1 MRKEFAKIDVY
12 RGQAHCKENRYK
24 MCLEN
29 FQRSEIPSK
38 TTEDS
43 VAAPLSQCTVTTITP
58 SQKGSPPELPEQ
70 PTTEKESVATSD
82 GPEQN
87 RTDPTAV
94 NKNHHIPESAV
105 LLVCHISEEPKPSR
119 DTLPVLAQTTV
130 PQLLGD
136 LVERGVARKFY
147 LSIILEHHIHV
158 KALLDTG
165 ADITLM
171 STELLSEITKWKSG
185 TREAFR
191 LQRCELNLQAY
202 SHTGLQLKH
211 VAPIHLTVGPMDLV
225 HPVYISPL
233 NTYPLLIGKDLLNL
247 GSGESQCQ
255 TTDIATESWA
265 NDQTSTQSS
274 EPDVCSSHED
284 PFLCSLQVDD
294 PHSGPRRIT
303 TEINDQSPIPA
314 ELTTDEYDDAVS
326 FTKLNEII
334 TITSSPG

>member
-1 MRKEFAKIDVY
+1 QI
-12 RGQAHCKENRYK
+12 
-24 MCLEN
+24 
-29 FQRSEIPSK
+29 I
-38 TTEDS
+38 EDS

-58 SQKGSPPELPEQ
+58 STKGAPPELPEQ
-70 PTTEKESVATSD
+70 PTTEKESVATSN

-87 RTDPTAV
+87 CTDPTAV
-94 NKNHHIPESAV
+94 NKNHHVPESAV

-136 LVERGVARKFY
+136 LVERGIARKFY

-158 KALLDTG
+158 EALLDTG

-171 STELLSEITKWKSG
+171 FTELLSEITKWKSG
-185 TREAFR
+185 TRGAFR

-211 VAPIHLTVGPMDLV
+211 MAPIHMTVGPMDLV
-225 HPVYISPL
+225 HSVYISHL
-233 NTYPLLIGKDLLNL
+233 NTYPVLTG
-247 GSGESQCQ
+247 
-255 TTDIATESWA
+255 
-265 NDQTSTQSS
+265 
-274 EPDVCSSHED
+274 HED

-303 TEINDQSPIPA
+303 TEINVQ
-314 ELTTDEYDDAVS
+314 
-326 FTKLNEII
+326 
-334 TITSSPG
+334 